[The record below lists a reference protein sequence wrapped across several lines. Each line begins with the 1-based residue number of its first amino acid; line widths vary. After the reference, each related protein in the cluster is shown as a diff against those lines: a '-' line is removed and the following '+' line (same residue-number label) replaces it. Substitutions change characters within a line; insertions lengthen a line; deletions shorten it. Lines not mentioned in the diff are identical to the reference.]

1 MTTSMTAQRAT
12 ADTAARL
19 SAGEVQPGGQGDT
32 GRLFTGSVVIGLA
45 VWASLA
51 ALLGQAGLFQTDI
64 GGIPIAIVA
73 AITIP
78 VAGFLVA
85 WRAIPA
91 VRAYVEAQDLALLTA
106 LQGWRVV
113 GAVFVFLW
121 AYGQL
126 PAVFALPAGLGD
138 VAVGLIAPF
147 AAIAVARKMPG
158 WRRAANGVVI
168 AGLAD
173 FAVAVV
179 TGIGSIDGNFLNFTG
194 APSNAIINALP
205 LVLIPGF
212 LVPVFIILH
221 VMAIIKMR
229 SMR

>member
-1 MTTSMTAQRAT
+1 MTTSMIAQT
-12 ADTAARL
+12 TET
-19 SAGEVQPGGQGDT
+19 SPVGEIPAGERRKTDRLVT
-32 GRLFTGSVVIGLA
+32 GPVAIGLA
-45 VWASLA
+45 VWAGIA
-51 ALLGQAGLFQTDI
+51 ALLAQAGVFQIDI

-73 AITIP
+73 AIAIP
-78 VAGFLVA
+78 VTGFLVA
-85 WRAIPA
+85 WRTFAA

-113 GAVFVFLW
+113 GSIFLVLW

-126 PAVFALPAGLGD
+126 PAIFALPAGLGD
-138 VAVGLIAPF
+138 VAVGLVAPF
-147 AAIAVARKMPG
+147 AAIAVALKAPG
-158 WRRAANGVVI
+158 WRRAANGVII

-179 TGIGSIDGNFLNFTG
+179 TGIGSIGGNFLDFAG
-194 APSNAIINALP
+194 APSSTIVNALP

-212 LVPVFIILH
+212 IVPVFIILH

>member
-1 MTTSMTAQRAT
+1 MTTAMTAQ
-12 ADTAARL
+12 TAA
-19 SAGEVQPGGQGDT
+19 APPVGETRTDERQGT
-32 GRLFTGSVVIGLA
+32 GRLVTGPVAIGLA
-45 VWASLA
+45 VWAGVA
-51 ALLGQAGLFQTDI
+51 ALLAQAGLFQIDI
-64 GGIPIAIVA
+64 GGIPVAIVA

-78 VAGFLVA
+78 VVGFLLA
-85 WRAIPA
+85 WRALSG
-91 VRAYVEAQDLALLTA
+91 VRAYVEAQNLALLTA

-121 AYGQL
+121 VYGQL
-126 PAVFALPAGLGD
+126 PTIFALPAGLGD
-138 VAVGLIAPF
+138 VAVGLVAPF
-147 AAIAVARKMPG
+147 AAIAVALKAPG

-173 FAVAVV
+173 FAVAVA
-179 TGIGSIDGNFLNFTG
+179 TGIGSIDGNFLNFAG